1 MHAALE
7 SREARGDSAAF
18 VTRSRVVKA
27 RSLVAARAD
36 ASRAPDASET
46 GARGRARRGAGRPAR
61 SVGLAGRDTG
71 LGVARAGGGAFERA
85 PHARV
90 VVVSLRAAES
100 RRGVVALLALVSVG
114 PAPAGHLR
122 TRAGWGEARRV
133 ASRGGSVAGGVR
145 TRAARGNAR
154 AAKGG
159 AVARARRPDG
169 KDGGEPHLLV
179 ASASP
184 ALAAAPGAAEVHGL
198 VPAPA
203 LRVLLHP
210 LRGARGLVGR
220 TRARRGRD

>member
-36 ASRAPDASET
+36 ASRAPDASGT

-61 SVGLAGRDTG
+61 AAGLAGRDTG

-159 AVARARRPDG
+159 AVARARATRRKRWWG
-169 KDGGEPHLLV
+169 
-179 ASASP
+179 
-184 ALAAAPGAAEVHGL
+184 AAPPCRLRFPRPRRRSRSRRSSWARPRPGASRPPPSSPRRA
-198 VPAPA
+198 
-203 LRVLLHP
+203 
-210 LRGARGLVGR
+210 GARG
-220 TRARRGRD
+220 